1 MRRLLIS
8 LAGLVVVAVGV
19 FYLAASPT
27 QAKTFSRAAVYYNE
41 ACGGCNVY
49 LKGKLIPFLEK
60 QGIRVEMFD
69 YLNDKF
75 ARQAMNQWQERLGI
89 PFELQSHIM
98 TFLDEGEVVLGGHIP
113 LARVAEVFTAKK
125 LPSQLTIFQDQM
137 LEMGVD
143 PEGVNYFV
151 WQPGLAIKEY
161 PLSEPLS
168 TYLSEWQAGKIPSVE
183 ESEHKSL
190 WPLILSA
197 GLLDGINPCAIA
209 VLLFFVA
216 FLFTLRS
223 SIGRIFIYGLVYI
236 VVIYLTYLGIGLGLF
251 KAIILSDQPHLMAK
265 IGAGLV
271 IALGLVNIIN
281 VYWSRFPLKL
291 QIPKFSQGTLKR
303 WLTRATLPAVIGGAF
318 LVGLCTFPCSGGIYV
333 AIVSLLA
340 VQRTFWQGFV
350 YLLVYNV
357 MFVLPLLVLLGLAGN
372 RYVLGRVAAWQ
383 SRSDYRVKLVSGIL
397 MVVLGIAI
405 WWWFI

>member
-1 MRRLLIS
+1 MQKLLIS
-8 LAGLVVVAVGV
+8 LVGLVVVAAWV
-19 FYLAASPT
+19 FYLVASPA

-49 LKGKLIPFLEK
+49 LKEKLIPFLQE
-60 QGIRVEMFD
+60 QGVEVEMFD
-69 YLNDKF
+69 YLNDRSS
-75 ARQAMNQWQERLGI
+75 RQAMNQWQERLGI

-113 LARVAEVFTAKK
+113 LARVAEVFTAEK
-125 LPSQLTIFQDQM
+125 LPAQLTIFQDQM
-137 LEMGVD
+137 LEMGID
-143 PEGVNYFV
+143 PAGVNYFV
-151 WQPGLAIKEY
+151 WQPGLVIKEY
-161 PLSEPLS
+161 PLSESLS
-168 TYLSEWQAGKIPSVE
+168 TYLSEWQAGKIPSAE
-183 ESEHKSL
+183 KNEHKSL

-223 SIGRIFIYGLVYI
+223 SIGRIFVYGLVYI
-236 VVIYLTYLGIGLGLF
+236 AVIYLTYLGIGLGLF
-251 KAIILSDQPHLMAK
+251 KAIILSSEPHLMAK

-271 IALGLVNIIN
+271 IVLGLINIIN
-281 VYWSRFPLKL
+281 VYWPRFPLKL
-291 QIPKFSQGTLKR
+291 QIPKFSQGTLRR
-303 WLTRATLPAVIGGAF
+303 WLTRATLPAVIVGAF

-340 VQRTFWQGFV
+340 AQRTFWQGLG

-372 RYVLGRVAAWQ
+372 RYVLGQVAAWQ
-383 SRSDYRVKLVSGIL
+383 SRSDQRVKLISGAL
-397 MVVLGIAI
+397 MIILGIVI

>member
-1 MRRLLIS
+1 MQKLLIS
-8 LAGLVVVAVGV
+8 FAGLAVIAVSV
-19 FYLAASPT
+19 FYLLVSPA
-27 QAKTFSRAAVYYNE
+27 QAKTFSRAAIYYNE

-49 LKGKLIPFLEK
+49 LKEKLIPFLQERGVK
-60 QGIRVEMFD
+60 VKMFD
-69 YLNDKF
+69 YLNDKS
-75 ARQAMNQWQERLGI
+75 ARQAMNQRQKQLGI

-98 TFLDEGEVVLGGHIP
+98 IFLDEGEVVLGGHIP
-113 LARVAEVFTAKK
+113 LVRVAEIFQAKK
-125 LPSQLTIFQDQM
+125 LPDQLTLFQDKM
-137 LEMGVD
+137 LEMGIDSEV
-143 PEGVNYFV
+143 VNYFV
-151 WQPGLAIKEY
+151 WQPGLAVREY
-161 PLSEPLS
+161 PLAESLD
-168 TYLSEWQAGKIPSVE
+168 TYLAEWQAGKIPSVDE
-183 ESEHKSL
+183 DKNKSL

-223 SIGRIFIYGLVYI
+223 SVGRIFAYGLVYI

-271 IALGLVNIIN
+271 IVLGLINIIN

-291 QIPKFSQGTLKR
+291 QIPKFSQGALR
-303 WLTRATLPAVIGGAF
+303 HWLTRATLPAVIVGAF

-340 VQRTFWQGFV
+340 AQRTFWQGFG

-357 MFVLPLLVLLGLAGN
+357 MFVLPLLLLLGLAGN

-383 SRSDYRVKLVSGIL
+383 SRSDQRVKLISGIL

>member
-1 MRRLLIS
+1 MQRLLIS
-8 LAGLVVVAVGV
+8 LLGLAVVAVWV
-19 FYLAASPT
+19 FYLAASPA
-27 QAKTFSRAAVYYNE
+27 QAKTFSRAAIYYNE

-49 LKGKLIPFLEK
+49 LKEKLIPFLEK

-69 YLNDKF
+69 YLNDKS

-113 LARVAEVFTAKK
+113 LAIVAEVLAVEK

-137 LEMGVD
+137 LEMGID
-143 PEGVNYFV
+143 PAKVNYFV

-161 PLSEPLS
+161 PLSEPLG
-168 TYLSEWQAGKIPSVE
+168 TYLSEWQAGNIPAAKDSK
-183 ESEHKSL
+183 HKSL

-223 SIGRIFIYGLVYI
+223 SIGRIFVYGLVYI
-236 VVIYLTYLGIGLGLF
+236 AVIYLTYLGIGLGLF
-251 KAIILSDQPHLMAK
+251 RAVVLSSEPHLMAK
-265 IGAGLV
+265 IGASLV
-271 IALGLVNIIN
+271 IVLGLINIIN
-281 VYWSRFPLKL
+281 VYWQRFPLKL
-291 QIPKFSQGTLKR
+291 QIPKFSQGTLKH
-303 WLTRATLPAVIGGAF
+303 WLTRATLPAVIVGAF

-340 VQRTFWQGFV
+340 AQRTFWQGLG
-350 YLLVYNV
+350 YLVVYNI
-357 MFVLPLLVLLGLAGN
+357 MFILPLLALLALAGN
-372 RYVLGRVAAWQ
+372 RYVLGQVAAWQ
-383 SRSDYRVKLVSGIL
+383 SRSDQKVKLASGGL
-397 MVVLGIAI
+397 MIVLGIII
-405 WWWFI
+405 WLWFI